1 MDTSVVKSWFEDMPL
16 TLGPGWWASLAL
28 WLLGLLFMAAAF
40 RSLLRA
46 RPLGLLV
53 HTLTG
58 LVLLMSGVAISLI
71 GLGVHGYRALT
82 HEQVAAHIRIEPL
95 GAQHFRAHFTL
106 PDGSRKAFELRGDAL
121 YVDAHVLKWK
131 PVANLLGLHT
141 AYELDRVSGRYVSLD
156 QERTAERT
164 VHSLRLDRPV
174 DLFTLRER
182 FGWLSGLLDTDYGSA
197 SFKAVNGASEMEL
210 RVSTTGLLL
219 RAVPPGT
226 PPSAD

>member
-1 MDTSVVKSWFEDMPL
+1 MDTAVVKRWFEDMPL
-16 TLGPGWWASLAL
+16 ALGPGGWASLAL

-58 LVLLMSGVAISLI
+58 LVLLMSGVAISLV
-71 GLGVHGYRALT
+71 GLGMHGYRALT

-95 GAQHFRAHFTL
+95 GPQHFRAHFTL
-106 PDGSRKAFELRGDAL
+106 PDGRRKAFELRGDAL

-131 PVANLLGLHT
+131 PMANLLGLHT
-141 AYELDRVSGRYVSLD
+141 AYELDRVAGRYLSLE
-156 QERTAERT
+156 QERAAERT

-182 FGWLSGLLDTDYGSA
+182 FGWLSGLLDTDHGSA

-219 RAVPPGT
+219 RAVPSGA
-226 PPSAD
+226 PSPAD